1 MTERRARLGIFLT
14 LLAAGGLAAAAPTGK
29 PADAGPASARTT
41 IDPQPPMALEVEVS
55 GLEKHVRGGIASI
68 VLRVGAAVGVEGA
81 VLTARTPGDLRFADG
96 SQVKTWKVDL
106 AKGGART
113 IAIDVLVPRDGR
125 YSIAAELEGT
135 TNGRAIRRGAAGA
148 LEVGR
153 HLGPPPT
160 REGAVEYLAVEA
172 GTAEVQP

>member
-1 MTERRARLGIFLT
+1 MSERSARLGIFLT
-14 LLAAGGLAAAAPTGK
+14 LLTAGGLAAAAPAGK
-29 PADAGPASARTT
+29 PIDAGPASARTT
-41 IDPQPPMALEVEVS
+41 IDPQPPMALSVEVT

-68 VLRVGAAVGVEGA
+68 VLRVDAAVGIQSA

-106 AKGGART
+106 AEGGAR
-113 IAIDVLVPRDGR
+113 AITVDVLVPGDGR
-125 YSIAAELEGT
+125 YSIAAEIEGT
-135 TNGRAIRRGAAGA
+135 TNGHAIRRGAAGA

-153 HLGPPPT
+153 HLAPPHV

-172 GTAEVQP
+172 DAGEVQP